1 MNLKKEIKR
10 NVNFKDY
17 CFFICL
23 LGFIIIT
30 LLLIKKS
37 NCSQLAY
44 YIYFIFGVL
53 HIIYSFAIQLIEI
66 IEQDKSFWKDN
77 YFEKHIDIILLIGTI
92 IIFIIR
98 LKSFDFFKIYLQ
110 QIKNLQKFLEIED
123 KDFFLDSL
131 SEKLFENEGNELNMT
146 Y

>member
-77 YFEKHIDIILLIGTI
+77 YFEKHIDIILLIGTL

-110 QIKNLQKFLEIED
+110 QIKNLQKFLENED
-123 KDFFLDSL
+123 KDFFIDNLN
-131 SEKLFENEGNELNMT
+131 EKIFESDQSSMK
-146 Y
+146 